1 MKLVYFSAPWCG
13 PCKMFGPV
21 MDQVAATGIPVQKV
35 NVDQDGQL
43 AQKYGIRNVPTV
55 VKIDSEGVEIKRFV
69 GQQNMKQVVDFYN
82 G

>member
-1 MKLVYFSAPWCG
+1 MYFSAPWCG

-21 MDQVAATGIPVQKV
+21 MDQVSSTGVPVQKV
-35 NVDQDGQL
+35 DVDQEGQL

-55 VKIDSEGVEIKRFV
+55 VKVDPSGVEVKRFV
-69 GQQNMKQVVDFYN
+69 GQKSMQSVIDFYN

>member
-13 PCKMFGPV
+13 PCRMFGPV

-35 NVDQDGQL
+35 DVDQDGQL

-55 VKIDSEGVEIKRFV
+55 VRVGSDGVETGRFV
-69 GQQNMKQVVDFYN
+69 GQKNMKQVVDFYN